1 MIMLASQSTIRQQ
14 ILQAAG
20 VSFEAETSLFDEVA
34 ARILM
39 QRMSP
44 KSIAQELAVGKA
56 LAVAAKHPQKLV
68 IGADQVLEVEGNILG
83 KPENI
88 SDARRQLQTLRG
100 KTHQLHS
107 AVCVCKNREIMWHT
121 TDTAVLSMRIFSDEF
136 LETYLLSE
144 ADQLATSVGGYKIE
158 GKGLQLFDNIV
169 GDYFTILGLPLLPLL
184 AYFRQTAII
193 PS

>member
-88 SDARRQLQTLRG
+88 SDARRQLQMLRG

-144 ADQLATSVGGYKIE
+144 AEQLATSVGGYKIE
-158 GKGLQLFDNIV
+158 GKGLQLFDKIV

>member
-1 MIMLASQSTIRQQ
+1 MLASQSTIRQQ

-88 SDARRQLQTLRG
+88 SDARRQLQMLRG

-144 ADQLATSVGGYKIE
+144 AEQLATSVGGYKIE
-158 GKGLQLFDNIV
+158 GKGLQLFDKIV

>member
-1 MIMLASQSTIRQQ
+1 MLASQSTIRQQ